1 MICFPN
7 AKINI
12 GLNITGKRQDGYH
25 NLETIFYPVP
35 LTDILEFVVSD
46 THKTSIQVSG
56 SDLKIPAKEN
66 ICIKAYDL
74 LSKYYDLP
82 PVEIYL
88 HKNIPHGAGLG
99 GGSADAS
106 FLLKELNSFFKL
118 QISEKLLMSYAAQ
131 LGADCPFFIK
141 NKPVFAGGTGN
152 IFESINLDLSNY
164 YLVIIKP
171 YFPVNTAEAF
181 KNIRPQK
188 PKISLKELIKQPVIE
203 WKNFIVNDFEL
214 SLFPIYPELKELK
227 QKLYN
232 SGAIYA
238 SLSGSGSALYGIFKT
253 KPELK
258 NIFSGIFYKAL
269 KL

>member
-12 GLNITGKRQDGYH
+12 GLNITDKRKDGYH
-25 NLETIFYPVP
+25 NLETVFYPIA
-35 LTDILEFVVSD
+35 LKDILEFVVSD
-46 THKTSIQVSG
+46 TNKTSIHVSG

-66 ICIKAYDL
+66 ICIKAYHL
-74 LSKYYDLP
+74 LSKDYDLP
-82 PVEIYL
+82 ALEIYL

-118 QISEKLLMSYAAQ
+118 QISDKQLMNYAGQ

-141 NKPVFAGGTGN
+141 NKPVFASGTGD
-152 IFESINLDLSNY
+152 IFERINLDLSDY
-164 YLVIIKP
+164 YMVILKP
-171 YFPVNTAEAF
+171 EFSVQTSIAF
-181 KNIRPQK
+181 KNIVPKK
-188 PKISLKELIKQPVIE
+188 PKVSLKEIIKQPIDAWRNSVI
-203 WKNFIVNDFEL
+203 NDFEL
-214 SLFPIYPELKELK
+214 SLFPIYPQLKELK

-232 SGAIYA
+232 SGAVYA
-238 SLSGSGSALYGIFKT
+238 SLSGSGSALYGIFRT
-253 KPELK
+253 QPDLK
-258 NIFSGIFYKAL
+258 GAFPNIFYKMF